1 MTICLYLQ
9 SLEEDLTRLE
19 LMADRLGEV
28 YDMLVVGNAAAK
40 PKVDEAIAHANSLK
54 LQATDLTKY
63 VFVVFLLC
71 WN

>member
-1 MTICLYLQ
+1 
-9 SLEEDLTRLE
+9 
-19 LMADRLGEV
+19 MADRLGEV

-63 VFVVFLLC
+63 VFAVFLLC
-71 WN
+71 RNRV